1 MDLKPLG
8 TSDLHITPV
17 GLGAWAIGGDG
28 RFGWGPQDDEES
40 VAAIHRSVD
49 RGINWIDTAPIYGM
63 GHSET
68 VVARALKELGP
79 SRRPLVFTKCSIIW
93 DGEKN
98 VGHSLKR
105 DSIRREVE
113 DSLRRL
119 NVDVLDL
126 CQIHRPSMPPG
137 HSDSDLEEGWTTLA
151 GLVSEGKIR
160 YIGVSNFDVTQMARV
175 QAIAPITSLQPPYSM
190 LMRQIE
196 DEILPFCL
204 ENDIGVLPYST
215 MQNGLLTGG
224 WTRERVEA
232 LAPTDWRVQMKSP
245 AFQEPL
251 FSEILGLVDTLRAVG
266 EPHRRAPG
274 EVAVAWSLHHPAV
287 TGSIVGARSAD
298 QVDGFIGAM
307 DFRLNREEMARIEK
321 ELPDSITL
329 I

>member
-1 MDLKPLG
+1 MEMKPLG

-28 RFGWGPQDDEES
+28 RFGWGPQDDGES

-68 VVARALKELGP
+68 VVARALKELGS

-93 DGEKN
+93 DAEKN
-98 VGHSLKR
+98 VGHSLKK
-105 DSIRREVE
+105 DSIQREVE

-137 HSDSDLEEGWTTLA
+137 HPDSDLEEGWTTLA

-160 YIGVSNFDVTQMARV
+160 YIGVSNFDVTQMERV

-204 ENDIGVLPYST
+204 DKGIGVLPYST
-215 MQNGLLTGG
+215 MQCGILTGR
-224 WTRERVEA
+224 WTKER
-232 LAPTDWRVQMKSP
+232 LASLPATDWRVQMESP
-245 AFQEPL
+245 AFKEPL
-251 FSEILGLVDTLRAVG
+251 FSQILGIVETLQEIGDAHG
-266 EPHRRAPG
+266 LSSA
-274 EVAVAWSLHHPAV
+274 EVAVAWALNHPAV
-287 TGSIVGARSAD
+287 TGAIVGGRSAE

-307 DFRLNREEMARIEK
+307 NFRLSDDEMARIAG

-329 I
+329 M